1 MRRAPAPKA
10 VSSSTSAPV
19 NGRLPP
25 DDAVDCALAAV
36 DPDDP
41 DVPEPDDPD
50 PPPADFVTGGRVPPD
65 PPPLPVPVPPPPPL
79 PVPVPPPPP
88 PVWSV
93 VGGEQP
99 M

>member
-10 VSSSTSAPV
+10 VISSMSAPV

-25 DDAVDCALAAV
+25 DEAVDCALAA
-36 DPDDP
+36 DEADDP
-41 DVPEPDDPD
+41 DVPDPEPDDPD
-50 PPPADFVTGGRVPPD
+50 PPPADLVTGGRVPPD
-65 PPPLPVPVPPPPPL
+65 PPPP

-88 PVWSV
+88 PPLPVRIV